1 MDSSVIKKLILFFFI
16 IFNTSANSIEFKGDF
31 FQGHF
36 VLGKTN
42 SGAEILIDN
51 KKINVSEDGYFV
63 FGIDRDRKYDL
74 VITEIFNGKKN
85 KITKKILKRDY
96 NIQRIDGLPESKV
109 TPLNRFIKELKKKI
123 IK

>member
-16 IFNTSANSIEFKGDF
+16 IFNTSANSIEFKWDF

-36 VLGKTN
+36 ILGKTK
-42 SGAEILIDN
+42 SGAEIMID
-51 KKINVSEDGYFV
+51 KKEINVSEDGYFV

-96 NIQRIDGLPESKV
+96 NIQRILIWMPN
-109 TPLNRFIKELKKKI
+109 LLYN
-123 IK
+123 

>member
-16 IFNTSANSIEFKGDF
+16 IFNTSANSIEFQGDF

-36 VLGKTN
+36 ILGKTK
-42 SGAEILIDN
+42 SGAEILIDK

-74 VITEIFNGKKN
+74 VITEILNGEKN
-85 KITKKILKRDY
+85 KIIKKVLKREY
-96 NIQRIDGLPESKV
+96 NIQRIDGLPENKV
-109 TPLNRFIKELKKKI
+109 TPPESVYKRI
-123 IK
+123 

>member
-42 SGAEILIDN
+42 SGAEILIDK

-74 VITEIFNGKKN
+74 VNTEIINGKK
-85 KITKKILKRDY
+85 K
-96 NIQRIDGLPESKV
+96 
-109 TPLNRFIKELKKKI
+109 
-123 IK
+123 